1 MKIWMQL
8 IQTAITS
15 WLKIPFDNIKTKEQI
30 LVHYS
35 GDKIPSMKG
44 LCKVF
49 LTGSWFC
56 TWKIKK

>member
-1 MKIWMQL
+1 MQL

-15 WLKIPFDNIKTKEQI
+15 WLKIAFDNIKTKEQI

-49 LTGSWFC
+49 LTGS
-56 TWKIKK
+56 